1 MVYEVLARYF
11 FSAPTKWAFEM
22 AYMLMGT
29 SFMFGIAYCMQMG
42 RHIRVDFVYDHVSL
56 KKRQVIDLAGCV
68 FLVPMLLWLTWGVWE
83 YFADAY
89 RADET
94 SGESAWNP
102 IIWPF
107 KFSLVAGMV
116 LLFLQT
122 TAQVVQGDHGSGRP
136 AAPGAAAGG
145 GPEMS
150 AEFAL
155 WMFPALMI
163 MIFMGFPVAFSLLSV
178 AFVFGALRFN
188 FSPFAAN
195 VFAQKVDQV
204 AAAYVLGAVP
214 LFIFM
219 GSLMERSGI
228 AERLFEAIHLWTR
241 RLPGGLAVGTVIL
254 CVIFAAASGVVGAT
268 ESVVGLL
275 AIPVMLRY
283 AYDKGL
289 ISGTICAGGSLGT
302 VIPPSVIVVILGPVA
317 EVDVGGLFMGMLF
330 PGLLLAGLFILYI
343 LVRCTI
349 RPQDGQRLPPDENDP
364 SFARKLV
371 ITAIA
376 LVPPLILIFAVLGTI
391 LLGWATPTEAA
402 AMGAAGSIIMV
413 LLYGNFT
420 WGVLKEALVKTLL
433 VTAMILMI
441 LLAGNIFATVFAIA
455 GGMVTT
461 QDLVES
467 AGLSGWAT
475 MGLLLLLAFLAGF
488 VLDLISIILIIIPIA
503 MPIIESFTFHDLA
516 PNEVKSWFCI
526 LFLIVIQTSYLTP
539 PMAPAIFYLRGISP
553 PEIRLGHMYR
563 GVLPFIALEIIALAM
578 VMQWPDLALWLP
590 EQMLRFR
597 D

>member
-1 MVYEVLARYF
+1 
-11 FSAPTKWAFEM
+11 
-22 AYMLMGT
+22 
-29 SFMFGIAYCMQMG
+29 
-42 RHIRVDFVYDHVSL
+42 
-56 KKRQVIDLAGCV
+56 
-68 FLVPMLLWLTWGVWE
+68 
-83 YFADAY
+83 
-89 RADET
+89 
-94 SGESAWNP
+94 
-102 IIWPF
+102 
-107 KFSLVAGMV
+107 
-116 LLFLQT
+116 
-122 TAQVVQGDHGSGRP
+122 
-136 AAPGAAAGG
+136 
-145 GPEMS
+145 MS
-150 AEFAL
+150 AELAL
-155 WMFPALMI
+155 WMFPALMV

-188 FSPFAAN
+188 FSPMAVN
-195 VFAQKVDQV
+195 VFAQKIDEV

-302 VIPPSVIVVILGPVA
+302 IIPPSVVVVILGPVA
-317 EVDVGGLFMGMLF
+317 DVDVGGLFMGMLF
-330 PGLLLAGLFILYI
+330 PGLMLALLYILYI
-343 LVRCTI
+343 LVRCII

-364 SFARKLV
+364 PLARKLV
-371 ITAIA
+371 ITAVA
-376 LVPPLILIFAVLGTI
+376 LVPPVILIFAVLGTI

-402 AMGAAGSIIMV
+402 AMGALGSIIMV
-413 LLYGNFT
+413 IFYRNFSL
-420 WGVLKEALVKTLL
+420 GVLKEALVKTLL

-441 LLAGNIFATVFAIA
+441 LLAGNIFATVFTIA
-455 GGMVTT
+455 GGLVTT
-461 QDLVES
+461 QNLVES

-475 MGLLLLLAFLAGF
+475 MALLLILAFLAGF
-488 VLDLISIILIIIPIA
+488 VLDLISIILIVIPIA
-503 MPIIESFTFHDLA
+503 MPIIETFTFHDLE
-516 PNEVKSWFCI
+516 PTEVKSWFCI

-553 PEIRLGHMYR
+553 PEIRLRHMYA
-563 GVLPFIALEIIALAM
+563 GVMPFIGLEIIALAV
-578 VMQWPDLALWLP
+578 VMMWPDLALWLP

-597 D
+597 E

>member
-1 MVYEVLARYF
+1 
-11 FSAPTKWAFEM
+11 
-22 AYMLMGT
+22 
-29 SFMFGIAYCMQMG
+29 
-42 RHIRVDFVYDHVSL
+42 
-56 KKRQVIDLAGCV
+56 
-68 FLVPMLLWLTWGVWE
+68 
-83 YFADAY
+83 
-89 RADET
+89 
-94 SGESAWNP
+94 
-102 IIWPF
+102 
-107 KFSLVAGMV
+107 
-116 LLFLQT
+116 
-122 TAQVVQGDHGSGRP
+122 
-136 AAPGAAAGG
+136 
-145 GPEMS
+145 MS
-150 AEFAL
+150 AELAL
-155 WMFPALMI
+155 WMFPALMV

-188 FSPFAAN
+188 FSPMAVN
-195 VFAQKVDQV
+195 VFAQKIDEV

-302 VIPPSVIVVILGPVA
+302 IIPPSVVVVILGPVA
-317 EVDVGGLFMGMLF
+317 DVDVGGLFMGMLF
-330 PGLLLAGLFILYI
+330 PGLMLALLYILYI
-343 LVRCTI
+343 LVRCVI

-364 SFARKLV
+364 PLARKLM
-371 ITAIA
+371 ITAVA
-376 LVPPLILIFAVLGTI
+376 LVPPVILIFAVLGTI

-402 AMGAAGSIIMV
+402 AMGALGSIVMV
-413 LLYGNFT
+413 VSYRNFSL
-420 WGVLKEALVKTLL
+420 GVLKEALVKTLL

-441 LLAGNIFATVFAIA
+441 LLAGNIFATVFTIA
-455 GGMVTT
+455 GGLVTT
-461 QDLVES
+461 QNLVES

-475 MGLLLLLAFLAGF
+475 MALLLILAFLAGF
-488 VLDLISIILIIIPIA
+488 VLDLISIILIVIPIA
-503 MPIIESFTFHDLA
+503 MPIIETFTFHDLE

-553 PEIRLGHMYR
+553 PEIRLKHMYA
-563 GVLPFIALEIIALAM
+563 GVMPFIGLEIIALAV
-578 VMQWPDLALWLP
+578 VMMWPDIALWLP

>member
-1 MVYEVLARYF
+1 
-11 FSAPTKWAFEM
+11 
-22 AYMLMGT
+22 
-29 SFMFGIAYCMQMG
+29 
-42 RHIRVDFVYDHVSL
+42 
-56 KKRQVIDLAGCV
+56 
-68 FLVPMLLWLTWGVWE
+68 
-83 YFADAY
+83 
-89 RADET
+89 
-94 SGESAWNP
+94 
-102 IIWPF
+102 
-107 KFSLVAGMV
+107 
-116 LLFLQT
+116 
-122 TAQVVQGDHGSGRP
+122 
-136 AAPGAAAGG
+136 
-145 GPEMS
+145 MS
-150 AEFAL
+150 AELAL
-155 WMFPALMI
+155 WMFPALMV

-188 FSPFAAN
+188 FSPMAVN
-195 VFAQKVDQV
+195 VFAQKIDEV

-302 VIPPSVIVVILGPVA
+302 IIPPSVVVVILGPVA
-317 EVDVGGLFMGMLF
+317 DVDVGGLFMGMLF
-330 PGLLLAGLFILYI
+330 PGLMLALLYILYI
-343 LVRCTI
+343 LVRCII

-364 SFARKLV
+364 PLARKLV
-371 ITAIA
+371 ITAVA
-376 LVPPLILIFAVLGTI
+376 LVPPVILIFAVLGTI

-402 AMGAAGSIIMV
+402 AMGALGSIIMV
-413 LLYGNFT
+413 IFYRNFSL
-420 WGVLKEALVKTLL
+420 GVLKEALVKTLL

-441 LLAGNIFATVFAIA
+441 LLAGNIFATVFTIA
-455 GGMVTT
+455 GGLVTT
-461 QDLVES
+461 QELVES

-475 MGLLLLLAFLAGF
+475 MALLLILAFLAGF
-488 VLDLISIILIIIPIA
+488 VLDLISIILIVIPIA
-503 MPIIESFTFHDLA
+503 MPIIETFTFHDLE
-516 PNEVKSWFCI
+516 PGEVKSWFCI

-553 PEIRLGHMYR
+553 PEIRLKHMYA
-563 GVLPFIALEIIALAM
+563 GVMPFIGLEIIALAV
-578 VMQWPDLALWLP
+578 VMLWPDLALWLP
-590 EQMLRFR
+590 EQMLKFR
-597 D
+597 E

>member
-1 MVYEVLARYF
+1 
-11 FSAPTKWAFEM
+11 
-22 AYMLMGT
+22 
-29 SFMFGIAYCMQMG
+29 
-42 RHIRVDFVYDHVSL
+42 
-56 KKRQVIDLAGCV
+56 
-68 FLVPMLLWLTWGVWE
+68 
-83 YFADAY
+83 
-89 RADET
+89 
-94 SGESAWNP
+94 
-102 IIWPF
+102 
-107 KFSLVAGMV
+107 
-116 LLFLQT
+116 
-122 TAQVVQGDHGSGRP
+122 
-136 AAPGAAAGG
+136 
-145 GPEMS
+145 MS
-150 AEFAL
+150 AELAL
-155 WMFPALMI
+155 WMFPALMV

-188 FSPFAAN
+188 FSPMAVN
-195 VFAQKVDQV
+195 VFAQKIDEV

-302 VIPPSVIVVILGPVA
+302 IIPPSVVVVILGPVA
-317 EVDVGGLFMGMLF
+317 DVDVGGLFMGMLF
-330 PGLLLAGLFILYI
+330 PGLMLALLYILYI
-343 LVRCTI
+343 LVRCII

-364 SFARKLV
+364 PLARKLM
-371 ITAIA
+371 ITAVA
-376 LVPPLILIFAVLGTI
+376 LVPPVILIFAVLGTI

-402 AMGAAGSIIMV
+402 AMGALGSIVMV
-413 LLYGNFT
+413 VFYRNFSL
-420 WGVLKEALVKTLL
+420 GVLKEALVKTLL

-441 LLAGNIFATVFAIA
+441 LLAGNIFATVFTIA
-455 GGMVTT
+455 GGLVTT

-475 MGLLLLLAFLAGF
+475 MALLLILAFLAGF

-503 MPIIESFTFHDLA
+503 MPIIETFTFHDLE

-553 PEIRLGHMYR
+553 PEIRLKHMYA
-563 GVLPFIALEIIALAM
+563 GVMPFIGLEIIALAV
-578 VMQWPDLALWLP
+578 VMMWPDIALWLP

-597 D
+597 E